1 MATQES
7 TWLMQLIKYLHQR
20 VDYAVPLYYDNQ
32 SAVSL
37 VENPVFY
44 ARTKHVEVHYHFINK
59 NVLQDKVEMRYVK
72 TRVPPT
78 TQYGSNDESWYWE
91 GLLKTQHQFHDPIQV
106 Q

>member
-1 MATQES
+1 
-7 TWLMQLIKYLHQR
+7 MQLIKYLHQR

-44 ARTKHVEVHYHFINK
+44 ARTKHVEVHYHFINE
-59 NVLQDKVEMRYVK
+59 NVLQDKVETRYVK

-78 TQYGSNDESWYWE
+78 TQYGSNDESWY
-91 GLLKTQHQFHDPIQV
+91 
-106 Q
+106 